1 MGLTFKEQ
9 ILVGIPD
16 HLPPVK
22 SLDDTVPHAPIRP
35 QVLSES
41 EKKLALKNSLRYFV
55 TE

>member
-16 HLPPVK
+16 QLPSAK
-22 SLDDTVPHAPIRP
+22 SLDDSVPHAPIRP

-41 EKKLALKNSLRYFV
+41 EKKLAIKNS
-55 TE
+55 